1 MLVKFELYS
10 DGRFWSARGIGIDI
24 FTQGTTLDELMDN
37 IREAVELH
45 FEEELT
51 RGESI
56 RILTISE
63 CELGPLVR
71 ATSC

>member
-1 MLVKFELYS
+1 MLVKFEIYS
-10 DGRFWSARGIGIDI
+10 DSGFWCGRGMGVDI
-24 FTQGTTLDELMDN
+24 FTQGKTLDELMDH

-63 CELGPLVR
+63 CEVDPLVR
-71 ATSC
+71 ASSC